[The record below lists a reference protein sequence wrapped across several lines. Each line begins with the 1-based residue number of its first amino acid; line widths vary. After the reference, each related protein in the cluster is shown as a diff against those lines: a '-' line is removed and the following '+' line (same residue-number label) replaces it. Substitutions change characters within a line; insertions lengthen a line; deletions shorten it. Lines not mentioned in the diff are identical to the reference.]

1 MYTRQNNSY
10 LTEKANNLPKTIK
23 FWPLFFSNSFKKLK
37 FFLTLCK
44 LLFKISICIV
54 YCIFYVTYVTKKLLS
69 FFSGFVAL
77 FLTFLKNLYLGVT
90 LINVC
95 TFLVLVP
102 KWCVVFFLKCLV
114 KYLALGKNYALVLK
128 HSSESRDLCWMKLS
142 K

>member
-1 MYTRQNNSY
+1 MQTFIQNI
-10 LTEKANNLPKTIK
+10 NL
-23 FWPLFFSNSFKKLK
+23 
-37 FFLTLCK
+37 
-44 LLFKISICIV
+44 
-54 YCIFYVTYVTKKLLS
+54 YCILYILCSLCNEKIIII
-69 FFSGFVAL
+69 FFGFVAL

-128 HSSESRDLCWMKLS
+128 HSSESRDLCLMKLS